1 MSDGRRKVE
10 VEKQRRIAIDVSEAE
25 YQQLIEDK
33 GSRTWKEI
41 LQHGSGQQRER
52 PIQRSGE
59 GDLVI
64 DTDFAEWLAE
74 TEEAF
79 YDYFEKRCTIGYGV
93 IVNRYKHEQ
102 GWNWITGRSKR
113 INLTND
119 ERNRILL
126 RLEEKAIDK
135 LKEHIKTKA
144 LDISESKIKEMRKA
158 DYEQFKLFI
167 EYLKNENKVN
177 YQTIYAWVKNRI
189 QKYGDHWSRPG
200 MFKDFLLR
208 YKEDCH
214 TENRAC
220 DIPIDEWIKTTVVST
235 PKSEAIAGI

>member
-1 MSDGRRKVE
+1 M
-10 VEKQRRIAIDVSEAE
+10 EKPKRIIIEVSEEE
-25 YQQLIEDK
+25 YQHFVEDK

-41 LQHGSGQQRER
+41 LQHGLGHQKER
-52 PIQRSGE
+52 PIQRSAE

-64 DTDFAEWLAE
+64 DADFAEWLAE

-79 YDYFEKRCTIGYGV
+79 YDYFEKRCTIGYGT
-93 IVNRYKHEQ
+93 ILNRYKHGQ
-102 GWNWITGRSKR
+102 GWNWIVGRSKG

-119 ERNRILL
+119 ERRRLL
-126 RLEEKAIDK
+126 VRLEEEAIET
-135 LKEHIKTKA
+135 LKEHVKTKA
-144 LDISESKIKEMRKA
+144 LDISESKLKEMRKT

-167 EYLKNENKVN
+167 EYLKSENKAN
-177 YQTIYAWVKNRI
+177 YQTIYAWVKSRI

-220 DIPIDEWIKTTVVST
+220 DIPIDEWVKTTTVNI
-235 PKSEAIAGI
+235 PQSEAIGSDI

>member
-1 MSDGRRKVE
+1 M
-10 VEKQRRIAIDVSEAE
+10 EKPKRIAIDVSEEE
-25 YQQLIEDK
+25 YQQLMEEK

-41 LQHGSGQQRER
+41 LQHGLGQQKER
-52 PIQRSGE
+52 PIQRSVE

-64 DTDFAEWLAE
+64 DTDFAEWL
-74 TEEAF
+74 TKIEEAF
-79 YDYFEKRCTIGYGV
+79 FDYFEKRCTIGYGV

-102 GWNWITGRSKR
+102 GWYWITGRSKG

-119 ERNRILL
+119 ERRSLL
-126 RLEEKAIDK
+126 VKLEEKAIER
-135 LKEHIKTKA
+135 LKEHVKTKA
-144 LDISESKIKEMRKA
+144 LDISESKIKQMRET

-167 EYLKNENKVN
+167 EYLKNKNKVN
-177 YQTIYAWVKNRI
+177 YQSIYTWTENRI
-189 QKYGDHWSRPG
+189 RKYGDHWSRPG

-220 DIPIDEWIKTTVVST
+220 DIPIDEWVKTTTVNIPNSKVIRNHQ
-235 PKSEAIAGI
+235 E

>member
-1 MSDGRRKVE
+1 MSDGRRKFE
-10 VEKQRRIAIDVSEAE
+10 VEKQKRIVIDISEE
-25 YQQLIEDK
+25 EHQQFVEEK
-33 GSRTWKEI
+33 GSRTWKEV
-41 LQHGSGQQRER
+41 LQHGLGQQKER
-52 PIQRSGE
+52 FIQRNVE

-79 YDYFEKRCTIGYGV
+79 YDYFEERCTIGYGT

-102 GWNWITGRSKR
+102 GWYWITGRSKG

-126 RLEEKAIDK
+126 RLEEKAIEK
-135 LKEHIKTKA
+135 LTEHVKTKA
-144 LDISESKIKEMRKA
+144 LDISESKVKEMRET
-158 DYEQFKLFI
+158 DYGQFKLFI
-167 EYLKNENKVN
+167 EYLKKENKAN
-177 YQTIYAWVKNRI
+177 YQTIYAWVKNRT

-200 MFKDFLLR
+200 MFRDFLLR

-220 DIPIDEWIKTTVVST
+220 DIPIDEWIKPITVIT
-235 PKSEAIAGI
+235 PASKLIGK